1 MRRAEKGIFEKRLE
15 GNGGV
20 NQANSWVEILWAGDP
35 ANAVQRDGK
44 EAAQA
49 GQDEQGAQGR

>member
-1 MRRAEKGIFEKRLE
+1 MKRAEKGIFEKRLE

-49 GQDEQGAQGR
+49 GQDEQGGR